1 MADGYLED
9 GAVLELDEGG
19 EEAVHAG
26 EEGEALGVVGTDDL
40 EGATGVGD
48 AVVGEGAADG
58 VGDAGGEVFDEG
70 VLAAGTDAEDELVAV
85 DVGEE
90 EVEVGGGGLEVGVDV
105 ADPGGLGVVDTGLEG
120 GGEAAVGGEVE
131 VVEVGLAGAGFADE
145 AGAVVGG
152 AVVDEEDA
160 GGEEGGGEEG
170 GEFVLEAGDVAFFVV
185 DWYYDG

>member
-1 MADGYLED
+1 MKLRTRFMAMVLTILLAVETPVTAFAGTGAGLSADPAVNGEVVVVNED
-9 GAVLELDEGG
+9 GTQQVLTG
-19 EEAVHAG
+19 EDLANGAG
-26 EEGEALGVVGTDDL
+26 LPENITVT
-40 EGATGVGD
+40 
-48 AVVGEGAADG
+48 
-58 VGDAGGEVFDEG
+58 
-70 VLAAGTDAEDELVAV
+70 
-85 DVGEE
+85 
-90 EVEVGGGGLEVGVDV
+90 
-105 ADPGGLGVVDTGLEG
+105 G

-152 AVVDEEDA
+152 SVVDEEDA